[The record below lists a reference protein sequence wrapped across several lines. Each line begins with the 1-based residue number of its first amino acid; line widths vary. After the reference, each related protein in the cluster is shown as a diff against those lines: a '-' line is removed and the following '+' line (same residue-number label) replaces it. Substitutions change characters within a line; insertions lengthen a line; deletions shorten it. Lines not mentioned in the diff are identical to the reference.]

1 MALGQSCDLLLN
13 FLKYY
18 QGPTYTSSTCKFLIV
33 HKIMPLCANQYI
45 CNKYL
50 HLEQDFSVCFI
61 IHRFIAKYMCFL
73 LKNYYAIK

>member
-33 HKIMPLCANQYI
+33 HRIMPLCANQYI
-45 CNKYL
+45 YATNIYTLSKTFQSVSLFIDLLQNICA
-50 HLEQDFSVCFI
+50 FS
-61 IHRFIAKYMCFL
+61 
-73 LKNYYAIK
+73 